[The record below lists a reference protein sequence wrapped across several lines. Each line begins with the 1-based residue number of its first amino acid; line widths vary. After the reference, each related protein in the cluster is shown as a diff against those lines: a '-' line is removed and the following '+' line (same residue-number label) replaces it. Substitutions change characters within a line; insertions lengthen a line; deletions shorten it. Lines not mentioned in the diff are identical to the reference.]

1 MEELFSLASQPG
13 KQAQA
18 SPSVS
23 YCTTMPLLGT
33 RTQIPEMLTLCP
45 TNSHGVSLLSQQTS
59 SACSS
64 LRGGPPHTDLQRG
77 DLQDILHQGG
87 CVEDDGL
94 GDEGG
99 LDGPR
104 VEQVGVVAHLAEL
117 HQDVDH

>member
-1 MEELFSLASQPG
+1 
-13 KQAQA
+13 
-18 SPSVS
+18 
-23 YCTTMPLLGT
+23 MPLLGT

-45 TNSHGVSLLSQQTS
+45 TNSQGFSLLSQQTS

-64 LRGGPPHTDLQRG
+64 PLRGGGPPHTDLQRG

-87 CVEDDGL
+87 RVEDDGL